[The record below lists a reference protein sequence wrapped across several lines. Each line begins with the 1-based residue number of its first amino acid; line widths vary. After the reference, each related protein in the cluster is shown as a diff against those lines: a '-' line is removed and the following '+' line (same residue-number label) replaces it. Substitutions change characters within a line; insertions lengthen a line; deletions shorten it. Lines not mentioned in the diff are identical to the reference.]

1 MLTKSCLNRTRN
13 LPNAYLIQ
21 GHSVELDSFRVLAQ
35 FEVDVSHVNFEPAG
49 IIEHPVFGDDL
60 VGYRYGI

>member
-1 MLTKSCLNRTRN
+1 MSESHAKT
-13 LPNAYLIQ
+13 AYLIQ

-35 FEVDVSHVNFEPAG
+35 FEVDVSHVDFEPAG
-49 IIEHPVFGDDL
+49 IIEHPVLGDDL